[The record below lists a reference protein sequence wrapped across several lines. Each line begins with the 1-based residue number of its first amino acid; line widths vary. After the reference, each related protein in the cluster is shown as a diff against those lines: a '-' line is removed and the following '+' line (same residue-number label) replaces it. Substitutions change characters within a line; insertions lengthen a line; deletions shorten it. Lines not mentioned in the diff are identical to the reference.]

1 VAPIIET
8 VEIARGPEDVFDYV
22 ADLSRHAEW
31 QDQIVSVRV
40 DTDGPTR
47 VGSRATETRRV
58 PGGPREFTYEMT
70 EFDRPSRASF
80 RGLNGPIRPVGTM
93 TIEPSANGSRVTLQ
107 LDFEGHGVG
116 RLLLPLVRMDAR
128 RQVPQDQAQLKSR
141 LETST
146 Q

>member
-1 VAPIIET
+1 VAPITEI
-8 VEIARGPEDVFDYV
+8 VEIACSPETVFDYV
-22 ADLSRHAEW
+22 ADLSRHGEW

-70 EFDRPSRASF
+70 EFERPTRASF
-80 RGLNGPIRPVGTM
+80 RGLNGPVRPLGTL
-93 TIEPSANGSRVTLQ
+93 TIEPSDAGSRVTLK
-107 LDFEGHGVG
+107 LDFEGHGIG
-116 RLLLPLVRMDAR
+116 KLLLPLVRKDAR
-128 RQVPQDQAQLKSR
+128 KHVPNDQAQLKAR
-141 LETST
+141 LEQSA